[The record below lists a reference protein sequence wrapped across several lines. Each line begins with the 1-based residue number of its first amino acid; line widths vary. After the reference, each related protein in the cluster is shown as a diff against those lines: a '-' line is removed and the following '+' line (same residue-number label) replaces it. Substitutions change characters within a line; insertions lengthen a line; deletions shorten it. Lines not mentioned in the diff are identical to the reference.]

1 MQTKSITKSLIASAL
16 IALLFSC
23 TQESNNQDK
32 AANTNPDS
40 LKNSTKVTA
49 DSVLQFTQVNY
60 PNGQIKMEGNMQY
73 GLREGKWVSF
83 YENGMIWS
91 ETHFLKGQKNGPTT
105 TWFPNGNKR
114 YTGEFKNDNEFGTWI
129 YYYENGKVA
138 QEKTYQ

>member
-1 MQTKSITKSLIASAL
+1 MRKNIIIKPLIAMAL
-16 IALLFSC
+16 MAFLFSC

-32 AANTNPDS
+32 AANTSLDS
-40 LKNSTKVTA
+40 LKNTTTVTA
-49 DSVLQFTQVNY
+49 DSVMQFTQVKY
-60 PNGQIKMEGNMQY
+60 PDGQVKMEGNMQY

-138 QEKTYQ
+138 QEKKYQ